1 MIDSRHVIAGGL
13 LLALAAAG
21 FLIFGQPQ
29 QPKPFHI
36 HADLKAYVEGSAL
49 DLSQA
54 RYMSSEGHTLSDV
67 IHLHDMDGEVVHMHA
82 RGITLSEFFSSLNMT
97 LNSTCIGLDDGTPY
111 CDSGEKRLRMFV
123 RPAGGEW
130 NEVQEPGDYVFGDLD
145 RILITYGN
153 DARPA
158 LDAQMSSVTDKAC
171 IQSEKCPERG
181 KPTDAS
187 CAGDFCP
194 V

>member
-1 MIDSRHVIAGGL
+1 MIDSRHIIAGGL

-36 HADLKAYVEGSAL
+36 HADLKVYIEGSAL
-49 DLSQA
+49 DLSQE

-67 IHLHDMDGEVVHMHA
+67 IHLHDGDGEVVHMHA

-97 LNSTCIGLDDGTPY
+97 LNSTCLRLDDGTPY
-111 CDSGEKRLRMFV
+111 CDSGEKRLRMLV
-123 RPAGGEW
+123 KPEGGEW
-130 NEVQEPGDYVFGDLD
+130 GQEPGAYVFGDLD

-153 DARPA
+153 ASGA
-158 LDAQMSSVTDKAC
+158 ELEAQMISVTDKAC

-181 KPTDAS
+181 KPTDSS